1 MTLVRSNSSFKLQLT
16 PMRQL
21 EAIPKAQRIDFG
33 DRIDEPPQETDL
45 LIHPGETSEMIL
57 QIGNLTNRAIA
68 TEIELRGN
76 FKRDWVRIHAEGRSV
91 YPHQQMWIGIYFDVP
106 GDFFEGDIRWADE
119 KKPALDYNCAIYIYY
134 WETEQGPRACE
145 IVEFKA
151 YIRPHTLYLEFLP
164 TLYREV
170 DLVGRLLKIFEQTF
184 EPNVWM
190 LEAMWA
196 YLDPLTAPKGLLP
209 FLAHWVG
216 WQLIPGLD
224 TQRQRLLIRHAIT
237 LYRWRGT
244 RRGLRF
250 YLHLYTGLP
259 LDEDIPEES
268 QKHICIEEPFGPGF
282 ILGESHLGRET
293 VLGGGRCYHFIV
305 RLRPEN
311 SEQVDETLVRQIIE
325 QEKPTWCTYELSIVN
340 S

>member
-1 MTLVRSNSSFKLQLT
+1 MTLVRSNSSLKVQLT
-16 PMRQL
+16 PMRPL
-21 EAIPKAQRIDFG
+21 EATLKPQRMGFG
-33 DRIDEPPQETDL
+33 DPVDSPTETDL
-45 LIHPGETSEMIL
+45 LIYPGETSEMIL
-57 QIGNLTNRAIA
+57 QIANITQGVIA

-76 FKRDWVRIHAEGRSV
+76 FPRDWMRIHAEGPSIF
-91 YPHQQMWIGIYFDVP
+91 PHQQMWCGIYFDVP
-106 GDFFEGDIRWADE
+106 ADFFEGNATWSE
-119 KKPALDYNCAIYIYY
+119 GKQPPLDYTCAIYIYY
-134 WETEQGPRACE
+134 GNPEQTARACE
-145 IVEFKA
+145 IIEFKA
-151 YIRPHTLYLEFLP
+151 YIRPHSIYLNFLP
-164 TLYREV
+164 ALYREV

-184 EPNVWM
+184 EPSVWM

-196 YLDPLTAPKGLLP
+196 YLDPLTAPSSLLP

-216 WQLIPGLD
+216 WELIPSLDPKKQRQLI
-224 TQRQRLLIRHAIT
+224 RNAVT

-250 YLHLYTGLP
+250 YLHLYTELP
-259 LDEDIPEES
+259 LDEDIPEEG

-305 RLRPEN
+305 RLR
-311 SEQVDETLVRQIIE
+311 QQYRGQIDEALVRQIIE
-325 QEKPTWCTYELSIVN
+325 QEKPTWCTYELYIQS